1 MQKNVDRFWNWVD
14 ARMQE
19 LDISSF
25 RELEKRSGFA
35 PGAVGK
41 RKNAYKF
48 PTVEMAEGLCH
59 ALRVGWVE
67 LWMQAGYVSEV
78 AQEGRLMGV
87 DAEILREIE
96 GTSEA
101 FRRSVVEMI
110 RLMKAVRTPE
120 PSWICG
126 GTTALPTNLTYTL
139 WPGK

>member
-1 MQKNVDRFWNWVD
+1 M
-14 ARMQE
+14 ME
-19 LDISSF
+19 LDIPSY
-25 RELEKRSGFA
+25 RQLEAAAGFA
-35 PGAVGK
+35 NGAISR
-41 RKNAYKF
+41 RKNDIKL

-96 GTSEA
+96 GTSET

-110 RLMKAVRTPE
+110 RLMKAVRSPE
-120 PSWICG
+120 GTFSVNEPGPDYSVEEGDDDDDG
-126 GTTALPTNLTYTL
+126 GKLA
-139 WPGK
+139 